1 MPKISVI
8 VPVYNVEKYMRKSID
23 SILGQTFK
31 DMEILLVDDGS
42 TDNSGKICDEYKEK
56 DPRVQVI
63 HKKNGGQST
72 ARNAGVNRASGEYIG
87 FIDGDDYIAPNMYEK
102 LLDMIEAAQADVA
115 VCGIYDVYQNTKTP
129 QCAEKAEFVCDAKEM
144 FRNILIDDKVS
155 GSTCNRLIR
164 AEIAK
169 KLRFLDGK
177 LFEDAFYSTQL
188 VKNVEKAAVT
198 TEPLYYYVHRTDSTT
213 TSKFRKAD
221 LDVIE
226 AFAGDAK
233 LVKERFPELKKE
245 AKFALDSAYLRVL
258 DKMLLTKGYRN
269 IPEYKKIVQYLKK
282 NSKDIIKCPYFLRTR
297 RLAMRAFRIH
307 VLLYRA
313 MLLLNENVNRRQL

>member
-8 VPVYNVEKYMRKSID
+8 VPVYNVEKYMVKSID
-23 SILGQTFK
+23 SILNQTVK
-31 DMEILLVDDGS
+31 DMEIILVDDGS
-42 TDNSGKICDEYKEK
+42 TDNSGKICDEYQEK
-56 DPRVQVI
+56 DQRVQVI

-72 ARNAGVNRASGEYIG
+72 ARNAGVDKAEGEYIG
-87 FIDGDDYIAPNMYEK
+87 FVDGDDYISPCMYEK
-102 LLDMIEAAQADVA
+102 LLSMIEAAQADVA

-129 QCAEKAEFVCDAKEM
+129 QCSEKAEFVCDAKEM

-155 GSTCNRLIR
+155 GSTCNRLIK
-164 AEIAK
+164 ADIAK

-188 VKNVEKAAVT
+188 VKNVETAAVT
-198 TEPLYYYVHRTDSTT
+198 TEPLYFYVHRTDSTT

-226 AFAGDAK
+226 AFEGDVK
-233 LVKERFPELKKE
+233 LVEERFPELMEE

-258 DKMLLTKGYRN
+258 DKMLLTKGYRR
-269 IPEYKKIVQYLKK
+269 IPEYKKIVDYIKR
-282 NSKDIIKCPYFLRTR
+282 NSKDMINCQYFLRTR
-297 RLAMRAFRIH
+297 KLAMRAFRIH
-307 VLLYRA
+307 ILLYKA
-313 MLLLNENVNRRQL
+313 MLLLNETINRRQL

>member
-8 VPVYNVEKYMRKSID
+8 VPVYNVEKYMEKSIE
-23 SILGQTFK
+23 SILGQTVK
-31 DMEILLVDDGS
+31 DIEVILVDDGS
-42 TDNSGKICDEYKEK
+42 TDNSGKICDEFMEK
-56 DPRVQVI
+56 DSRVQVI

-72 ARNAGVNRASGEYIG
+72 ARNAGVDKASGDYVG
-87 FIDGDDYIAPNMYEK
+87 FVDGDDYISPLMYEK
-102 LLDMIEAAQADVA
+102 LLSMIESSEADVA
-115 VCGIYDVYQNTKTP
+115 VCGIYDVYQNTMTP
-129 QCAEKAEFVCDAKEM
+129 QCSEKAEFVCDAKEM

-155 GSTCNRLIR
+155 GSTCNRLIK

-169 KLRFLDGK
+169 NLRFLDGK

-188 VKNVEKAAVT
+188 VKNVNKAAVT

-213 TSKFRKAD
+213 TSVFRKAD

-226 AFAGDAK
+226 AFLGDVQ
-233 LVKERFPELKKE
+233 LVEERFPELKEE

-269 IPEYKKIVQYLKK
+269 IPEFNSIVEYVKK
-282 NSKDIIKCPYFLRTR
+282 NSKEILNCQYFLRTR
-297 RLAMRAFRIH
+297 KLAVKAFRIH
-307 VLLYRA
+307 ILLYRI
-313 MLLLNENVNRRQL
+313 MLLLNETINRKQL